1 MQHLCVLATLLAG
14 SGGSDFIRPADY
26 INSISHSF
34 LKREHMSRTSTPIR
48 ISTPIKWKVKLRLLY
63 RLRSLAGSP
72 CSPEDT
78 PKTPEADFLTP
89 LDAYDDIY
97 FTPLTDQKD
106 ITLGELTLPP
116 PPPPQRAKWASMD
129 PDSQLLDSMSPKSP
143 GPRVKPYFATANRQA
158 ASTSDVCFIC
168 QELLETTL
176 YLEKLVPL
184 LCGDRVHE
192 ECLKMAAEHELEK
205 KLYRSELSKSSST
218 TEMIHAVFPRCHGSH
233 CKTKGETP
241 MATPSNIVFMD
252 DLIGD
257 LRLSMKLTRF
267 EENRTLDPKKD
278 NTAAGQLE
286 TYPSFPHNKAKQVP
300 KVPLKIDTGGLSRR
314 SSLFSNSSVKT
325 AATASVRVSVHNS
338 IRPEDLKLAFIQ
350 YMINHAPGFDLSM
363 LVCLGK
369 LRLVDQL
376 LVSVER
382 SAGFESA
389 NVYLFTNYLAIWS
402 EENPP
407 LFMMLPLTLSTVIN
421 TPIPSVLQVSSSGP
435 ETPYS
440 VRLHSEISSII
451 EKWGIAILDDSIAFP
466 PNIFSSTLR
475 LPDIAKTFEAPQT
488 KRPRVSPIME
498 SSSEFT
504 PTVADIEKDLL
515 ACGLEVYSDSPDTPI
530 SRPTSPL
537 QPGRYVL
544 ERNPPSSGSST
555 RVGSEND
562 VLDIADHRTAAFDK
576 LGGKMKI
583 LDSVPALEDD
593 SDSDSDK
600 DLDCELINR
609 VMNSL

>member
-1 MQHLCVLATLLAG
+1 
-14 SGGSDFIRPADY
+14 
-26 INSISHSF
+26 
-34 LKREHMSRTSTPIR
+34 MSRTSTPIK
-48 ISTPIKWKVKLRLLY
+48 ISTPVKWKVKLRLLY

-129 PDSQLLDSMSPKSP
+129 PESPLFEHSIGPKSP
-143 GPRVKPYFATANRQA
+143 GPRVKPYFASANPQT
-158 ASTSDVCFIC
+158 ASTGEVCFIC

-205 KLYRSELSKSSST
+205 KLHSTELSKSSST
-218 TEMIHAVFPRCHGSH
+218 SEMMHAVFPQCHGLH
-233 CKTKGETP
+233 CKAKSETP
-241 MATPSNIVFMD
+241 IALPSNIVFLD
-252 DLIGD
+252 DLIDD

-267 EENRTLDPKKD
+267 DENRTLDPKKD
-278 NTAAGQLE
+278 TIAAGQLE
-286 TYPSFPHNKAKQVP
+286 TYLDFPPNKAKQVP
-300 KVPLKIDTGGLSRR
+300 KVPLKIDTGALSRR
-314 SSLFSNSSVKT
+314 SSLFSNSSIRT

-350 YMINHAPGFDLSM
+350 YMIDHAPGFDLSM

-389 NVYLFTNYLAIWS
+389 NVYLFTNYLVIWS
-402 EENPP
+402 AENPP
-407 LFMMLPLTLSTVIN
+407 LFMMLPLTLGTVIN

-451 EKWGIAILDDSIAFP
+451 EKWGIAISDDSVAFP

-475 LPDIAKTFEAPQT
+475 LPDIAKIEAPQT
-488 KRPRVSPIME
+488 QRPRVSPIME

-504 PTVADIEKDLL
+504 PTVPNVEKDLL
-515 ACGLEVYSDSPDTPI
+515 AYGLEVYSDIPGTPI
-530 SRPTSPL
+530 SRPISPL
-537 QPGRYVL
+537 QPERHAL
-544 ERNPPSSGSST
+544 EKNPPSSGSST
-555 RVGSEND
+555 KIDSESD
-562 VLDIADHRTAAFDK
+562 LLETADPRAAAFDK
-576 LGGKMKI
+576 LVGQMKI
-583 LDSVPALEDD
+583 LDSAPALEED
-593 SDSDSDK
+593 SDSDEDE